1 MIIGY
6 CILNFRKKNN
16 LTQKQIALMFKCQQ
30 SQVSKWERGINK
42 PSKLRMKSIMETI
55 SAN

>member
-1 MIIGY
+1 MLIGQH
-6 CILNFRKKNN
+6 ILNFRKKNG
-16 LTQKQIALMFKCQQ
+16 LTQKQLALVLKCQQ